1 MAFTSALTERTV
13 MGNKRVNYG
22 TFGQAS
28 GDVGGDV
35 DTGLKSVEAFFLN
48 GAGSWTASGG
58 TVSAITADPGATIVG
73 SWMAIGY

>member
-1 MAFTSALTERTV
+1 MAFTSTLTERTV

-22 TFGQAS
+22 TFGQGN
-28 GDVGGDV
+28 GDTGGNV
-35 DTGLKSVEAFFLN
+35 VTGLKSVEAFFLN

-58 TVSAITADPGATIVG
+58 TVTATTADPGATIVG